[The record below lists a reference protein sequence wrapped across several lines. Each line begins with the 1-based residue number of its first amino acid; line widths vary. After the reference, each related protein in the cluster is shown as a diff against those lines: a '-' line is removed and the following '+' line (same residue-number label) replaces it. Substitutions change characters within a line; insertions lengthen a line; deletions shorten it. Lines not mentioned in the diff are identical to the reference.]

1 MENEPDVKQGHK
13 NSDQKSQNQNFLA
26 LTDDYLIEKSK
37 LRKSFGRKEV
47 LFFSICSVIGLDTIG
62 IIAAAGPEAIS
73 WMAVLAI
80 VFLIP
85 ASMVMAELSAA
96 FTVQGGPY
104 MWVRLA
110 FGRLAGASTA
120 VISGLKS
127 PIWFGGI
134 LTFVAVATAETFFME
149 NSQMSQFSFYRF
161 ALAFIWIGI
170 LAANFSF
177 RVGKWVPI
185 LGGLS
190 RLILIP
196 FFTIT
201 VIIFGIANGLRGV
214 AFSDF
219 GLSYDGL
226 LASIGIILFAFLGL
240 ENVSSASDEM
250 THAKRDL
257 PYAAFRTSAL
267 AMFLFGIPILTVL
280 LVLPIGQV
288 NGLTGFVDALKS
300 AFTVYGGNI
309 AEDGTVTLSGAGNF
323 LGAAAGVLIII
334 AIFSTG
340 VTWLMSTNR
349 NFAMACFDGAGPRW
363 IAFTNP
369 RYGTPVRLN
378 NMTGVIASVILMLG
392 YQLNDGDISKYFGV
406 AIGFAIAMSLVTYLA
421 IFPAF
426 WVLRNKFP
434 DAHRPYRVPAHRT
447 VSIWLTIVVAFGI
460 IQLSIPGFGD
470 KWFSDAYRPAGWVAD
485 QGRPYYL
492 TGLSVLLVAVLIAV
506 IFWFIGKH
514 NLNASRKQDKAESID
529 KTVADEL
536 VTTNTQTNE
545 GSVNGDQATSHEE
558 PSADK

>member
-1 MENEPDVKQGHK
+1 METEPT
-13 NSDQKSQNQNFLA
+13 QKSNATKPLA
-26 LTDDYLIEKSK
+26 LTDDYLAEKSK

-62 IIAAAGPEAIS
+62 IVAAAGPEAIS

-85 ASMVMAELSAA
+85 ASMVIAELGGT
-96 FTVQGGPY
+96 FTSQGGPY
-104 MWVRLA
+104 LWVRLA
-110 FGRLAGASTA
+110 FGRFAGSVTA
-120 VISGLKS
+120 VVSWLKS
-127 PIWFGGI
+127 PVWFGGI
-134 LTFVAVATAETFFME
+134 LAFVAVATAETFFM
-149 NSQMSQFSFYRF
+149 SGTQMSEFSFYRF

-170 LAANFSF
+170 IAANFSF
-177 RVGKWVPI
+177 KVGKWVPI
-185 LGGLS
+185 LGSLS

-196 FFTIT
+196 FFTVT
-201 VIIFGIANGLRGV
+201 VVVFGIANGLRGV

-219 GLSYDGL
+219 GLSFDGL
-226 LASIGIILFAFLGL
+226 LATIGIILFAFLGL

-267 AMFLFGIPILTVL
+267 AMVLYGIPIMTVL

-300 AFTVYGGNI
+300 AFTVYGGSI
-309 AEDGTVTLSGAGNF
+309 AEDGTVTLTGAGSY
-323 LGAAAGVLIII
+323 LGAFAGVLIIV
-334 AIFSTG
+334 AVFASG

-349 NFAMACFDGAGPRW
+349 NLAMACFDGAGPRW

-378 NMTGVIASVILMLG
+378 NITGIIASAILILG
-392 YQLNDGDISKYFGV
+392 YRLNDGDITKYFGAAV
-406 AIGFAIAMSLVTYLA
+406 GFAIAMTLVNYLA

-447 VSIWLTIVVAFGI
+447 VSIWLTLVVALGI
-460 IQLSIPGFGD
+460 SQLLAPGFGD

-492 TGLSVLLVAVLIAV
+492 TQLLVLLVVVVIAAG
-506 IFWFIGKH
+506 FWYLGRR
-514 NLNASRKQDKAESID
+514 NLANTVTNNEVVEAEVS
-529 KTVADEL
+529 EEE
-536 VTTNTQTNE
+536 TTSTN
-545 GSVNGDQATSHEE
+545 
-558 PSADK
+558 